1 MNLNPAFTPTWLAS
15 CAAAIALLAVAPLP
29 ASALTDAEAIAVQ
42 RTLTPDRSGQV
53 RKGKASYYHHSFAGR
68 KMADGGRMDPESN
81 NAASK
86 TLPLGTVAKVTNL
99 ENGRSAIVKIRDR
112 GPYADG
118 RIVDLSPGT
127 ARELDMTEKGVVRVV
142 VAPLIVPQPD
152 GSIKLGAGLTEG
164 GQATASVR

>member
-15 CAAAIALLAVAPLP
+15 CAAAIALLATAPMP

-42 RTLTPDRSGQV
+42 RTLAPDRSGQV

-86 TLPLGTVAKVTNL
+86 TLPLGTVATHVL
-99 ENGRSAIVKIRDR
+99 C
-112 GPYADG
+112 
-118 RIVDLSPGT
+118 VDT
-127 ARELDMTEKGVVRVV
+127 
-142 VAPLIVPQPD
+142 
-152 GSIKLGAGLTEG
+152 
-164 GQATASVR
+164 